1 MNTEKLKSLLE
12 STEGLTDEFKQ
23 SVEPIFEEALQSAV
37 AEKDEQIQALTE
49 ELASV
54 KESKDFELGVLN
66 DSLDE
71 MVKEGVQEEAEKINE
86 KINKYLSFVVEEFV
100 KKHESALIATESA
113 KLSESFLKD
122 IGNLFAKYNIAEP
135 VISEDVSEIEAL
147 RDEITEAYD
156 TIYDLTE
163 QRTALEEKV
172 AGFERENILATIAEE
187 KDLTSSQMVRL
198 ESLVSDFEGTTEDYK
213 SKVEMV
219 AEQLSFEET
228 ADKEIDSMVSSATP
242 ITEDVEVERSS
253 GNDEVDAIAESL
265 VRFNRK

>member
-37 AEKDEQIQALTE
+37 AEKDEQIQALRE

-71 MVKEGVQEEAEKINE
+71 LVKEGVQEEAEKINE
-86 KINKYLSFVVEEFV
+86 KINKYLFYVVEEFV
-100 KKHESALIATESA
+100 KSHESALIATESA

-122 IGNLFAKYNIAEP
+122 VGSLFAKYNIEEP

-147 RDEITEAYD
+147 RAEITEAYD
-156 TIYDLTE
+156 TIYNLTE
-163 QRTALEEKV
+163 QRCELEQKIS
-172 AGFERENILATIAEE
+172 GFERENVLATIAEE
-187 KDLTSSQMVRL
+187 KDLTSSQMIRL

-213 SKVEMV
+213 AKVELV
-219 AEQLSFEET
+219 AEQLCLEDTVDEKVQSV
-228 ADKEIDSMVSSATP
+228 VSSVTP
-242 ITEDVEVERSS
+242 ITEDVEVKRSS